1 MTARLSLFF
10 SYDKDKQISCYSL
23 LCILI
28 YTIYSKSVL
37 SLQHG
42 CTMTKYS
49 DSVVAI
55 HFHPYRQVQQI

>member
-10 SYDKDKQISCYSL
+10 SYDKDKQISYYSL
-23 LCILI
+23 LCI

-49 DSVVAI
+49 DSVVDI